1 MSIFNLL
8 RRLRSSRL
16 GRREIPAETVWQVI
30 GWWEARR
37 IPFNVI
43 VGAAGA
49 ASGAAIVVMGVL
61 GELLFDAPFGLPD
74 PPIFALVAVVFY
86 AVAANVC
93 FAGGWIA
100 ELVVRHTWPDES
112 ERLADA
118 ELHARPRVCRRG
130 DADASGNR
138 GCLGGSL
145 RRRSGDRFLLNRPN
159 R

>member
-61 GELLFDAPFGLPD
+61 GELLFDAYFGLPD

-112 ERLADA
+112 ERLATLSFTLGLA
-118 ELHARPRVCRRG
+118 FAVVVTLMPPVIVAALAALYGVARVIG
-130 DADASGNR
+130 
-138 GCLGGSL
+138 
-145 RRRSGDRFLLNRPN
+145 FF
-159 R
+159 